1 MALVLLVEDDTLL
14 RDSLRIALQDAGHT
28 VLPAAN
34 GAAALL
40 VLDTSI
46 PDIVVSDILM
56 PETDGLELIMR
67 IRKTRPDVKIIAIS
81 GGGRTRNMDMLSYAR
96 EFGAHATLAKPFLPR
111 QLLSAIE
118 DVMRM
123 PAS

>member
-14 RDSLRIALQDAGHT
+14 RESLRIALQEAGHA

-34 GAAALL
+34 GAAALSM
-40 VLDTSI
+40 LDNSV
-46 PDIVVSDILM
+46 PDIVISDILM

-67 IRKTRPDVKIIAIS
+67 VRKARPDVKIIAIS

-123 PAS
+123 PAP